1 MTRLHA
7 ILISLTLLLGACT
20 STTVPGAQRDAPDF
34 DQLGPDEIRAELEL
48 VRMEIDAGDAVT
60 AFQVLRQ
67 LWTVKNLAADARSE
81 AELLLEQSALGVI
94 EVTQSPDRLKALF
107 GADLPGRVRVTFG
120 VAAAQRYLEHG
131 ERLDAFRMVEKVD
144 EAFPT
149 HHLRP
154 QAGAIISEAGL
165 SLARDRGRNFFFFR
179 VRARAPQV
187 LEYLVLNYPLAP
199 RVDEAYEALALL
211 YEEDREW
218 QLAIDRH
225 TELLTYHPDSP
236 LAVTSEA
243 AIPRLRLAS
252 LRRYQYDRGQME
264 LAEEELDTWLARHPE
279 DDLEPE
285 VLTNLARARRML
297 AQNDLGVAKFYRR
310 IDRPFGAHFHAD
322 RALLEARTAGDEKLI
337 ASIKSFQRTLQPRP
351 GSAATRATVG
361 QPQATVEQP
370 EGTQ

>member
-7 ILISLTLLLGACT
+7 ILLLLTLLISACA
-20 STTVPGAQRDAPDF
+20 STQVPGAQRPAPDF
-34 DQLGPDEIRAELEL
+34 DQLGPDGVQAELEL
-48 VRMEIDAGDAVT
+48 VRAEIDAGDSVT
-60 AFQVLRQ
+60 AFQVLRE

-94 EVTQSPDRLKALF
+94 EVTQSPGRLKGLF
-107 GADLPGRVRVTFG
+107 NADLPGRVRVTFG
-120 VAAAQRYLEHG
+120 IAAAQRYLEQG
-131 ERLDAFRMVEKVD
+131 ERVDAFRMVEKVD
-144 EAFPT
+144 DAFPT
-149 HHLRP
+149 HHLRL
-154 QAGAIISEAGL
+154 QAGEILSEAGL
-165 SLARDRGRNFFFFR
+165 SLARDRSRNFIFFR

-243 AIPRLRLAS
+243 AIPRLRLDS

-264 LAEEELDTWLARHPE
+264 LAEEELDTWLSRHPGG
-279 DDLEPE
+279 DLEPD
-285 VLTNLARARRML
+285 VRTNLARARRML

-322 RALLEARTAGDEKLI
+322 RALLEARTAEDEKLI
-337 ASIKSFQRTLQPRP
+337 AKIESFQRALQPKP
-351 GSAATRATVG
+351 GGAATEVRVE
-361 QPQATVEQP
+361 PPPTVEQP
-370 EGTQ
+370 LGTQ